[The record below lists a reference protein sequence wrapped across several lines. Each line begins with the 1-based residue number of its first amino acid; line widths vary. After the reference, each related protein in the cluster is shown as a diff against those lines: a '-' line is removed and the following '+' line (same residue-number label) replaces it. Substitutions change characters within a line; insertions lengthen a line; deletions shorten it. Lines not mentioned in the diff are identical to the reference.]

1 MRVLPFIR
9 LSCLLS
15 FAMAHPQPKE
25 NRVIATSNGTLAFFE
40 CGTDKSDAAPELLA
54 ANEMLAKYGPFK
66 GNASLYRR
74 DSSNI
79 VISTY
84 MHLVYSSSK
93 TTSISD
99 QQWQSQFAAI
109 NQAYKGSGFAYR
121 LIGLTKTVNDSWA
134 FGNNRSDMENTL
146 RRGAYG
152 TINLYFLT
160 DLGGGIIGQCS
171 MPYYIGVNPPASSY
185 AADGCVI
192 HAGTMPGGTFADYN
206 QGKTAVHEIGHW
218 MGLFHTFEG
227 YSCRGTGDY
236 IADTPAQ
243 STSTNGCPAGKDSC
257 PSDPGLDLIHNY
269 MDYSTDPCYTS
280 FTTGQTQRMNNLWSM
295 YRNGK

>member
-1 MRVLPFIR
+1 MHVLPFMR

-15 FAMAHPQPKE
+15 LATAHPQRNE
-25 NRVIATSNGTLAFFE
+25 DRVIATINGTFTSLE

-54 ANEMLAKYGPFK
+54 AHQMLAKYGPLR
-66 GNASLYRR
+66 GDASLHRR
-74 DSSNI
+74 DSGNI
-79 VISTY
+79 VISAY
-84 MHLVYSSSK
+84 MHLVYSASK
-93 TTSISD
+93 INSISD
-99 QQWQSQFAAI
+99 QQWQSQFATI

-121 LIGLTKTVNDSWA
+121 LIGLTKTVNGTWA
-134 FGNNRSDMENTL
+134 VGDNRAYMQSTL
-146 RRGAYG
+146 RRGSYA

-171 MPYYIGVNPPASSY
+171 MPYYIGVNPTASNY

-192 HAGTMPGGTFADYN
+192 HAGTMPGGTFTDYN

-227 YSCRGTGDY
+227 YSCTGSGDY

-243 STSTNGCPAGKDSC
+243 STSTNGCPTGKDSC
-257 PSDPGLDLIHNY
+257 PSDPGLDLINNY

-280 FTTGQTQRMNNLWSM
+280 FTAGQTQRMSSLWSM
-295 YRNGK
+295 YRNEK